1 MAANKQHNMDKQKQ
15 ERKVIHLQIGDN
27 HYYYGSIAS
36 LFDEFSEVELGFSHY
51 KVKNNL
57 GRMGIMS
64 NDKCTIRQGI
74 LKSKAGNRGI
84 KSALDG
90 HLGS

>member
-36 LFDEFSEVELGFSHY
+36 LFDEFSEVELGFSIY
-51 KVKNNL
+51 KVKNNI
-57 GRMGIMS
+57 GRLAIMQ
-64 NDKCTIRQGI
+64 NDKCIIRLGV

-84 KSALDG
+84 KSASDG